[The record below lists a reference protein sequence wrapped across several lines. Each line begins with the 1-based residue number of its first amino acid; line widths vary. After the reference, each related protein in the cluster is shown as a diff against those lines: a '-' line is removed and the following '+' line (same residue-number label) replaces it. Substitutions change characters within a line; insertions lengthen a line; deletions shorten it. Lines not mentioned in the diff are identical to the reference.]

1 MKHFFA
7 YIVLGVLICLPYILT
22 AQVSDR
28 FALTQEEI
36 LFQRNT
42 DFDELITSEYSFT
55 EEVGNPQLPVHIE
68 SFVVPFEATVSDLQ
82 ITSVSKQKIDGNFYI
97 YPAQPPRILD
107 GSESPAFV
115 QPNASVYNSSSPYPG
130 KVAEIISDNYTQ
142 GYHIVTVKLYPVEY
156 IPQTREIYLQD
167 ISFNINYSISNRT
180 SSIIQPEKQSY
191 RRALLSR
198 QFIEG
203 YVKNVS
209 DIEDFK
215 DKKVK
220 IINESDCLNIGEGT
234 REDIMQPRSTS
245 AIDELIP
252 DYIIITNEALKPT
265 FQALANWKTKKGV
278 PAIIKTIEEIEPNY
292 QGSDLQEKIRNYL
305 KEAYARWGAG
315 LFVLLGGD
323 TNIIPA
329 RMVIGHKS
337 IFRPTDLY
345 YTTVGGTWNAN
356 NNNIFKESGDDVD
369 YGRDFYL
376 GRASVENVQ
385 EASIFVNKIINYE
398 KANNISGTSY
408 FNNVL
413 VADAFIGESVC
424 GGLLYDDAKNSL
436 KNICSNYM
444 SANIN
449 TWFMFDNSDCAAGP
463 YVYYPWRKAYCNS
476 DDHTTYDVVSGTG
489 ICTEGDEEFN
499 RNNFLSAL
507 NNGGSSGLG
516 NFHIVYHMDHSSKK
530 GMGTSSLDK
539 NQSIISND
547 FDNLTNGNYQQILMT
562 GGCEPATFSV
572 DCIGEHFINKANG
585 GGVAF
590 IGNSDIGLSTEW
602 NQFGEFVN
610 CIYETSNHPSS
621 GRFDIGYAF
630 QSAAIVSNSTYGVW
644 RLTLLGDPE
653 MQVWTNTPQTL
664 SVSVTPTSV
673 VCGERTISVTINNL
687 PSGKSA
693 TICLQKGTEGYATRI
708 VNSNGTYNFP
718 FTPHTSG
725 QINVTVTAHNF
736 KPYEST
742 ISVST
747 NQNQNIYISSLTFDD
762 NKVGNSNGNNDQKID
777 AGETIELS
785 VRLKNNGATAATGVS
800 ATLSCSSPYVSI
812 STDNANYGTINSG
825 GTKLSTTKYVFSIDE
840 NAPEI
845 LENDLNPVKFTLH
858 ITDGANNT
866 YTDVFNINVFSPE
879 IEQANKSIVTTSDGD
894 NIIEP
899 NETVTFNIDLFNIG
913 KAQATGIT
921 GVLSGNSQYI
931 TSCSAVPR
939 NYPSIDRYGTGTNN
953 SAYQFTV
960 SSSYVVGNPL
970 YFTLQVENEFG
981 KSWSFNF
988 NLLDKPT
995 PINAS
1000 TINFTADRTT
1010 IRLFWTPHTPSNI
1023 KGYNVYRCDADAN
1036 GNEGGNYTKLN
1047 TFVFPAAFYDDFGL
1061 DELTKYYY
1069 KISAVSLT
1077 GNESELSDAFL
1088 AWTSYPFCDG
1098 FPIVYPNSIG
1108 TSIESSV
1115 NVADID
1121 NDNYQEIFTTI
1132 KQQENESYIIGL
1144 HHDGTEIYDIDGNV
1158 TSYSGFAKIDG
1169 NIEGI
1174 LALGDLNNDM
1184 EFQVISATRD
1194 ESDSPANYFYSHSVK
1209 DNDHDNNPDM
1219 LWRHDSPNRAY
1230 RGAVISNIDNS
1241 SDGTNEVVFFCEWG
1255 GIRIYNSEG
1264 ELIQSI
1270 SVSGSYGAPAVADID
1285 NDGDKEII
1293 VGNNSGIYI
1302 WHHDGTQYGLNQ
1314 PFYTLSGYK
1323 LCSSIVVCDIDN
1335 DGDKEILTSALKT
1348 GAQEG
1353 RIVALHHNG
1362 SIVNGW
1368 NGSQTIAFPN
1378 DWHTQDISVGDL
1390 NNDGDLEVV
1399 ALGKNVVKVWN
1410 KSGAIISSTAISNPN
1425 PGKST
1430 PLLADIDSDTD
1441 LEIIFGSGSEN
1452 KIYALNIDGTK
1463 VVGFPLQLDEG
1474 LIGTPCIADV
1484 DNDNKNELIAASGNK
1499 VYMWK
1504 TNGSSDLI
1512 EWGRERHDSHNT
1524 GEYYKVCQ
1532 PTIITSNTTWNT
1544 NKDICGDIIVNSGTL
1559 TITSSCIVTMSAN
1572 TRILI
1577 NSGGELKVDG
1587 GKIENANIKALN
1599 GGSIVM
1605 INNGIINICQYG
1617 EFCIAPGA
1625 TYENQYGVIE

>member
-1 MKHFFA
+1 MKHLFA
-7 YIVLGVLICLPYILT
+7 YIVLGVFMCIPYILT

-28 FALTQEEI
+28 FALSQDEI

-55 EEVGNPQLPVHIE
+55 EEVGNPRLPVHIE

-82 ITSVSKQKIDGNFYI
+82 VTSVSKQKIDGNFYI
-97 YPAQPPRILD
+97 YPAQPPIILD

-115 QPNASVYNSSSPYPG
+115 QPNTSVYNSSSPYPG
-130 KVAEIISDNYTQ
+130 KVAEIISDSYTH
-142 GYHIVTVKLYPVEY
+142 GYHIVTVKLYPFEY

-180 SSIIQPEKQSY
+180 NSIIKPEKQSY

-209 DIEDFK
+209 DIENFK
-215 DKKVK
+215 DKEVKV
-220 IINESDCLNIGEGT
+220 INESNCLNIGERIGEEMM
-234 REDIMQPRSTS
+234 RPRSTS

-252 DYIIITNEALKPT
+252 DYIIITNETLKPT
-265 FQALANWKTKKGV
+265 FQTLANWKTKKGV

-305 KEAYARWGAG
+305 KEAYARWGAD

-329 RMVIGHKS
+329 RMVKGDKNL
-337 IFRPTDLY
+337 FRPTDLY

-356 NNNIFKESGDDVD
+356 NNNIFKESGDGTD

-398 KANNISGTSY
+398 KASNISNTSY

-413 VADAFIGESVC
+413 VADAFISKSSDGTLS
-424 GGLLYDDAKNSL
+424 DIAKKRL
-436 KNICSNYM
+436 KNDCTNYM
-444 SANIN
+444 PANIN
-449 TWFMFDNSDCAAGP
+449 TWFMFDNSDCSPGP
-463 YVYYPWRKAYCNS
+463 YNY
-476 DDHTTYDVVSGTG
+476 SGQEEP
-489 ICTEGDEEFN
+489 CAEGDIEFN

-507 NNGGSSGLG
+507 NNGGSFGLG
-516 NFHIVYHMDHSSKK
+516 NFHIVYHMDHSSEK
-530 GMGTSSLDK
+530 GMGTSSKDK

-562 GGCEPATFSV
+562 GGCKPATFSV
-572 DCIGEHFINKANG
+572 NCIGEHFINNANG

-590 IGNSDIGLSTEW
+590 IGNSDVGYSSEW
-602 NQFGEFVN
+602 DQFERFVKF
-610 CIYETSNHPSS
+610 IYEAEGVTNV
-621 GRFDIGYAF
+621 GRFDIGCAF
-630 QSAAIVSNSTYGVW
+630 QSAIGPENSINW

-653 MQVWTNTPQTL
+653 MQIWTNRPQNL
-664 SVSVTPTSV
+664 SVSVTPTTV
-673 VCGERTISVTINNL
+673 VSGESTISVTINNL
-687 PSGKSA
+687 PSGKLA

-708 VNSNGTYNFP
+708 VNSNGTYNFT

-742 ISVST
+742 IPVST
-747 NQNQNIYISSLTFDD
+747 NQNQNIYIYSLTFDD
-762 NKVGNSNGNNDQKID
+762 DKVGNSNGNNDQKID

-879 IEQANKSIVTTSDGD
+879 IEQANKSIVTTTDGD

-899 NETVTFNIDLFNIG
+899 NETVTINIDLFNIG

-921 GVLSGNSQYI
+921 GILSGISPDI
-931 TSCSAVPR
+931 TRCSAVPR
-939 NYPSIDRYGTGTNN
+939 NYPTIDKYGTGTNN
-953 SAYQFTV
+953 STFKFTV

-981 KSWSFNF
+981 KNWSFNF

-995 PINAS
+995 PVSAS
-1000 TINFTADRTT
+1000 TIDFTADRTT

-1023 KGYNVYRCDADAN
+1023 KGYNVYRCDADAD
-1036 GNEGGNYTKLN
+1036 GNEVGNYTKLN
-1047 TFVFPAAFYDDFGL
+1047 TFVFPAAFYDDSGL

-1209 DNDHDNNPDM
+1209 DSDHDNKPDM
-1219 LWRHDSPNRAY
+1219 LWRHNSPNRAY

-1241 SDGTNEVVFFCEWG
+1241 SDGTNEVVFFSEWG
-1255 GIRIYNSEG
+1255 GIRIFNRVG

-1270 SVSGSYGAPAVADID
+1270 SVGGSYGAPAVADID

-1293 VGNNSGIYI
+1293 VGNSNGIYI
-1302 WHHDGTQYGLNQ
+1302 WHHNGTQYGLSQ
-1314 PFYTLSGYK
+1314 PFYTLPGYK

-1348 GAQEG
+1348 GGHEG

-1399 ALGKNVVKVWN
+1399 ALGKNVVKVWD
-1410 KSGAIISSTAISNPN
+1410 KSGVIILSIACNLD
-1425 PGKST
+1425 PGKFT

-1441 LEIIFGSGSEN
+1441 LEIIFGSGNEN
-1452 KIYALNIDGTK
+1452 KIYALNMDGTK

-1474 LIGTPCIADV
+1474 LIGSPCVADV
-1484 DNDNKNELIAASGNK
+1484 DNDDNNELIAASGNK

-1504 TNGSSDLI
+1504 TYGSSDLI

-1524 GEYYKVCQ
+1524 GEYYKICQ

-1577 NSGGELKVDG
+1577 KSGGELKVDG
-1587 GKIENANIKALN
+1587 GKIMNANIKALN

-1605 INNGIINICQYG
+1605 INNGIINICQHG